1 MFGASRGLSVLRVTT
16 GSFWRVTGFL
26 WIRHSFTLNQ
36 MALSVQWW
44 ASSRQANIF
53 MTWWSFD
60 NCSFLKGK
68 WKLPI
73 RIHVRSQGESM
84 EKYHQMQAQTRKA
97 KIIRELQDCRNVKGH
112 WNPEEREDQG
122 KGHSPPLYV
131 QQKLILLGTKIA
143 EMSNV

>member
-1 MFGASRGLSVLRVTT
+1 
-16 GSFWRVTGFL
+16 
-26 WIRHSFTLNQ
+26 
-36 MALSVQWW
+36 
-44 ASSRQANIF
+44 
-53 MTWWSFD
+53 
-60 NCSFLKGK
+60 
-68 WKLPI
+68 
-73 RIHVRSQGESM
+73 M

-112 WNPEEREDQG
+112 WNPEEREGQG